1 MKNFLLLIM
10 VTATF
15 ACGEKDK
22 PSASDN
28 QPAGNQQHA
37 STAAKMPDPK
47 IDACAL
53 LTKQEAET
61 ILGESVGDATP
72 EVVPPI
78 FSCSYKTAN
87 FKTVSVSVTAYDTP
101 QAAAA
106 AHQMAI
112 DINKYEELS
121 GFGDRAYRSPI
132 YEITVLKGRYEVS
145 VDISHKGADAD
156 FEKAKE
162 VTPEVL
168 SRLP

>member
-15 ACGEKDK
+15 ACGE
-22 PSASDN
+22 
-28 QPAGNQQHA
+28 
-37 STAAKMPDPK
+37 
-47 IDACAL
+47 
-53 LTKQEAET
+53 
-61 ILGESVGDATP
+61 
-72 EVVPPI
+72 
-78 FSCSYKTAN
+78 
-87 FKTVSVSVTAYDTP
+87 
-101 QAAAA
+101 
-106 AHQMAI
+106 
-112 DINKYEELS
+112 S

-132 YEITVLKGRYEVS
+132 YDITVLKGRYEVS